1 MSATTA
7 EFSFAEMLE
16 ANERETGKWK
26 NWFEHQPAELLDL
39 PLGIAGAKDVREFLL
54 HIFAVEL
61 RYAERLTNST
71 VTEYESLP
79 TGSGR
84 ELFTVGDKA
93 RGLYRQYLSG
103 VTDADLASVM
113 EFPTRTAGV
122 LRASKR
128 KMFTHAML
136 HGVRH
141 WAQLATALREKGH
154 GTDWGHDFLFSDVM
168 Q

>member
-7 EFSFAEMLE
+7 EFSFSEMLD
-16 ANERETGKWK
+16 ANERETAKWQI
-26 NWFEHQPAELLDL
+26 WFEHQPSELLDL
-39 PLGIAGAKDVREFLL
+39 PLGIAMAKDVREFLL

-61 RYAERLTNST
+61 RYAERLTGSP

-79 TGSGR
+79 TGSVQ
-84 ELFTVGDKA
+84 ELFDVGARA
-93 RGLYRQYLSG
+93 RGLFRQYLSS
-103 VTDADLASVM
+103 VTDADLASIQ

-128 KMFTHAML
+128 KMFAHAML
-136 HGVRH
+136 HGLRH

-168 Q
+168 S

>member
-7 EFSFAEMLE
+7 DLSFSEMLE
-16 ANERETGKWK
+16 ANERETGKWQS
-26 NWFEHQPAELLDL
+26 WFERQPAELLDL
-39 PLGIAGAKDVREFLL
+39 PLGIAIAKDVREFLL

-61 RYAERLTNST
+61 RYAERLTGSP
-71 VTEYESLP
+71 VTEYESIR
-79 TGSGR
+79 TASVR
-84 ELFTVGDKA
+84 ELFAVGEKA
-93 RGLYRQYLSG
+93 RGLYRRYLSG
-103 VTDADLASVM
+103 ATDADLASVQ
-113 EFPTRTAGV
+113 EFPTRSAGV

-128 KMFTHAML
+128 KMFAHAML

-168 Q
+168 R